1 MPDPDDMIRPWSVVG
16 TPEPRRLGC
25 GQVGPVGL
33 APQGAP
39 GLLGLRGGHEDPGQI
54 VPAAVAGAA
63 EYKVLGSASGSGP
76 NGHPACTRGTRS
88 RRHVLL
94 QPGPEP
100 GQVISDGREPADAVS
115 FPGADHQ
122 F

>member
-63 EYKVLGSASGSGP
+63 EYKVLGVGVGVVPERASGV
-76 NGHPACTRGTRS
+76 HAWHEITPACTSRTRS
-88 RRHVLL
+88 RAGAGNQRR
-94 QPGPEP
+94 PGT
-100 GQVISDGREPADAVS
+100 G
-115 FPGADHQ
+115 
-122 F
+122 